1 MATIQ
6 NKKEIQVYAHWEGI
20 DEPAFMGVL
29 SVAAAKGKE
38 NFSFAYDTGW
48 LKTDFLFDL
57 DPDWQLYHGS
67 FFPRNDKP
75 NFGTFLDSCPDRWG
89 RVLMQRREAETAKQ
103 EGRAPKKLLESDYL
117 LGVFDGHRMGG
128 LRFKETTEGPFLNN
142 NHAMATPPWTSLRQ
156 LEEASLHVEKEET
169 GHPDYLRWLHLLL
182 APGSS
187 LGGARPKASVIDTQH
202 QLWVAKFP
210 SKNDEKDMAAWEMIT
225 YHLAN
230 LAGLQV
236 TETKL
241 LQLNGPYHT
250 FLSKRFDRT
259 MQGARIHFAS
269 AMTML
274 GRTDGIGS
282 EGASYLELME
292 FISKHAVNVEQD
304 LAELWRRIVFSI
316 SVKNTDDHLRNHG
329 FLLTKKGWQLSP
341 VYDLNPNEFGKGLSI
356 NISETDN
363 SLDLDL
369 ARSVAPYFRLSL
381 VQANNIIQSVE
392 AAVKQWRKV
401 AVQFNVSR
409 AEQERMAV
417 AFENNHS

>member
-1 MATIQ
+1 
-6 NKKEIQVYAHWEGI
+6 
-20 DEPAFMGVL
+20 MGVL

-57 DPDWQLYHGS
+57 DPDWQLYRGS

-128 LRFKETTEGPFLNN
+128 LRFKETTEGPFLNY

-417 AFENNHS
+417 AFEKNHS